1 LSKSFNAR
9 APWVVAAPGRAG
21 NGQCDQL
28 AILPRYLAVVA
39 PDNRVQLE
47 EAFEFGGGEL
57 PRRFDVGLVMGV
69 PPPWI
74 PCVRITRTVAVLV
87 IRPPR

>member
-1 LSKSFNAR
+1 LSKSFNAM
-9 APWVVAAPGRAG
+9 APWVVAAPSRAG

-47 EAFEFGGGEL
+47 EAFDPLLG